1 MVSTITSEI
10 QNKEKYIHQQL
21 KITPSNHANIILI
34 SDHVCLEA
42 KAIVYKAGKCKCL
55 WSLRRLQLHAWAA
68 TMQTQNQLAINIS
81 RISLLSMGSKSIIR
95 SGSTMRVGWFG
106 WSVPIMTSWRSSLFS
121 KNSELLKLGAKL
133 SSFSITISAWARKTI
148 MGVRHVSKTRRTEL
162 RGRDYL
168 PCSATVNL
176 LTASR
181 MFMFVCLFDF
191 RYIFNVLKELKL
203 SCLY

>member
-68 TMQTQNQLAINIS
+68 TMQTQN
-81 RISLLSMGSKSIIR
+81 
-95 SGSTMRVGWFG
+95 
-106 WSVPIMTSWRSSLFS
+106 
-121 KNSELLKLGAKL
+121 
-133 SSFSITISAWARKTI
+133 
-148 MGVRHVSKTRRTEL
+148 
-162 RGRDYL
+162 
-168 PCSATVNL
+168 
-176 LTASR
+176 
-181 MFMFVCLFDF
+181 
-191 RYIFNVLKELKL
+191 
-203 SCLY
+203 